1 MAYVKYIVHV
11 VLGLALSARY
21 SDGWMPRWD
30 SYGMMMERLATSVPI
45 MTCGG
50 NHEVGDG
57 EAWVSYKTRYPMPF
71 RQSGSTDGTYWSRNI
86 GPAHVI
92 SLNSYA
98 ASKEGSLQHRWLVA
112 DLRLVDRVKTPWV
125 IAMNHAPW
133 CVVCIYLLYSL
144 SWYSRASSGVG
155 VINSV
160 SRRLEYYGTLI

>member
-1 MAYVKYIVHV
+1 
-11 VLGLALSARY
+11 
-21 SDGWMPRWD
+21 
-30 SYGMMMERLATSVPI
+30 MMMERLATSVPI

-57 EAWVSYKTRYPMPF
+57 EAWVSYKARYPMPF

-98 ASKEGSLQHRWLVA
+98 ASNEGSLQHRWLVA
-112 DLRLVDRVKTPWV
+112 DLGLVDRVKTPWV

-133 CVVCIYLLYSL
+133 CVVCTRVLKYYTRTEVVLACFVG
-144 SWYSRASSGVG
+144 WDAGGNDDQCVETSRVVWCIDLVVLVHGPVPS
-155 VINSV
+155 
-160 SRRLEYYGTLI
+160 